1 MIVQLGTWFR
11 RKLKNGME
19 LYLFAISVFIN
30 IFCFN
35 RLKGVGKT
43 VLYRQIMFTGSEA
56 LTLIG
61 FISISISALLVVEV
75 HQLMGQLGQGSIV
88 YDLMDLIVIQHV
100 SCLIT
105 ALVVIAR
112 SGTSIA
118 TELGNM
124 VVHKEIDLLNSFGI
138 SPITY
143 LAAPRIVG
151 VVVSLFTLTLY
162 FNLMAILGAAVVY
175 GMLYDVGIGYF
186 VNGLIRELT
195 FSDFI
200 MPVVKSLLFGIAIG
214 ILSCFQGLKVQR
226 ASTEVPQRT
235 KRSVVTSVVSV
246 ILLNVVVTLFYLM

>member
-1 MIVQLGTWFR
+1 MIVHLGSWFR
-11 RKLKNGME
+11 QKVKNWLD
-19 LYLFAISVFIN
+19 LYLFAVSVFMA
-30 IFCFN
+30 IFHFN
-35 RLKGVGKT
+35 RLKGIGKT
-43 VLYRQIMFTGSEA
+43 VLFRQIMFTGSEA

-61 FISISISALLVVEV
+61 FISVSISSLLVVEV

-138 SPITY
+138 SPFAY

-162 FNLMAILGAAVVY
+162 FNLMAVMGAAVVHS
-175 GMLYDVGIGYF
+175 MFYDVDVGYF
-186 VNGLIRELT
+186 INGLIRELS

-200 MPVVKSLLFGIAIG
+200 IPVVKSLLFGIAIG
-214 ILSCFQGLKVQR
+214 VFSCFQGLKVQR

-235 KRSVVTSVVSV
+235 MRSVVTSVVSV
-246 ILLNVVVTLFYLM
+246 IVLNVVVTLLYLI